1 MKKRETPD
9 DEEEKNNGESGGE
22 KISCIKYGEKC
33 LLTWNRGCW
42 EGRGV
47 TPLVS

>member
-1 MKKRETPD
+1 MKKSETPD
-9 DEEEKNNGESGGE
+9 DKKRRKENGELGDILHKIWEKN
-22 KISCIKYGEKC
+22 

-42 EGRGV
+42 EGRGI